1 MTVRFCTYS
10 LPLRLSALP
19 LSEGKPLHAI
29 VRANFEKL
37 LNNAM
42 NFLLRQLA
50 EEMSTDRGVE
60 QWVIIRIVI

>member
-1 MTVRFCTYS
+1 MCNVRFCTYS

-29 VRANFEKL
+29 VRVNFEKSP
-37 LNNAM
+37 NNAM
-42 NFLLRQLA
+42 NFLPLKG
-50 EEMSTDRGVE
+50 EMSTDRGVE